1 MRENHTTGSADS
13 PFCVSTKHKTKRR
26 GGDMPRAPSEKMIEA
41 EKLFNDGMAMVEIA
55 KKLGVSDGTVRS
67 WKNRYG
73 WGDKSKKNKRNVA
86 KKNGKKNA
94 TLQKKKRGGQPN
106 NQNAKGGSG
115 NPHPKQKISPD
126 AAVKHGGYVPTF
138 MDALDEDEQELVAT
152 VPEDTELL
160 LMEQIQLF
168 SIRER
173 RILKAINKYREQKGN
188 VTVADVTRFEEKRTF
203 KDKEE
208 EADYN
213 KKIDAKVASGDRLP
227 GKSFSI
233 QTHTGN
239 KDMVIA
245 RLEQELSTVQS
256 KKTKAIEA
264 LSKYRMEKEKMES
277 ESAGNQIVDDWIA
290 ALLEED
296 EEEDVMDS
304 E

>member
-1 MRENHTTGSADS
+1 
-13 PFCVSTKHKTKRR
+13 
-26 GGDMPRAPSEKMIEA
+26 MPRAPSEKVTQA

-67 WKNRYG
+67 WKSRYG
-73 WGDKSKKNKRNVA
+73 WGSSSKKNKCNVA
-86 KKNGKKNA
+86 KKSDKKNA
-94 TLQKKKRGGQPN
+94 TLQKKKRGGQPK

-115 NPHPKQKISPD
+115 NPHPNPPPD
-126 AAVKHGGYVPTF
+126 RTKHGGYVPVF
-138 MDALDEDEQELVAT
+138 MDALDEEEQELLAT
-152 VPEDTELL
+152 IPEDTELQ

-173 RILKAINKYREQKGN
+173 RILKAINKYREQKGD
-188 VTVADVTRFEEKRTF
+188 VAVADVTRFENKRIF

-208 EADYN
+208 EAEYDRRQ
-213 KKIDAKVASGDRLP
+213 KKKVDNEEILP
-227 GKSFSI
+227 GKSYSI
-233 QTHTGN
+233 QTHTSN

-264 LSKYRMEKEKMES
+264 LSKYRLEKAKLES
-277 ESAGNQIVDDWIA
+277 ESAGNDAVDDWIA
-290 ALLEED
+290 AVLG
-296 EEEDVMDS
+296 EDVSDD